1 MKRSLKKILATAI
14 VAGSLFGVS
23 PVNAEVK
30 TYEGSDEYI
39 MSEFET
45 IDIAKQRARQ
55 KAERNAQ
62 EKAGV
67 YISSYSETKNLE
79 LVTDEVVS
87 IACGILSVVDV
98 KYEVTPLADVNGFA
112 IRATVK
118 ANIETNDVNKWL
130 EKSGQ
135 EKATFVMRNKELQ
148 QAVDEQ
154 NATIEKLKAQVE
166 KLKADGKLSGKR
178 DREQVTQEFAAED
191 KDFLATQKLDEAQK
205 CFYNRDYNAVIK
217 LCDESIKILPTA
229 RAYAGRGGAY
239 GYLKNFTQT
248 IADCSKAIEL
258 DPNYAM
264 AYNNRGAA
272 LGYAGNFEQAMDDI
286 CHAIEL
292 DPNFALAYNN
302 RAALCLMAGNLEQ
315 AFDDANKAI
324 FLDPKLDLPYM
335 VRGTCYQQAG
345 DFAKAQAD
353 FDKARE
359 LGYKG

>member
-1 MKRSLKKILATAI
+1 MKKLFAALLIAGNLFTCTTAD
-14 VAGSLFGVS
+14 
-23 PVNAEVK
+23 AEVK
-30 TYEGSDEYI
+30 TYTGTDEYI

-118 ANIETNDVNKWL
+118 ANVDTDDVNKWL
-130 EKSGQ
+130 EKSAQ
-135 EKATFVMRNKELQ
+135 EKSSFVMRNKELQ

-166 KLKADGKLSGKR
+166 KLKAGGKLSNKR

-191 KDFLATQKLDEAQK
+191 KNFLATQKLDEAQK
-205 CFYNRDYNAVIK
+205 FFYNRDYNAAIK

-239 GYLKNFTQT
+239 GNLKNFTQT
-248 IADCSKAIEL
+248 IADCMKAIEL

-264 AYNNRGAA
+264 AYNNRGSA
-272 LGYAGNFEQAMDDI
+272 LGYAGNYEQAMEDI
-286 CHAIEL
+286 CRAIEL

-315 AFDDANKAI
+315 AFADANKAI
-324 FLDPKLDLPYM
+324 ALDPKLDLPYM
-335 VRGTCYQQAG
+335 VRGTCYQQSG

-353 FDKARE
+353 FNKARE